1 MWQPLIEVAFLVIYA
16 ALLTAVVPYVDKG
29 AGRYGT
35 LVPGGLSLAIG
46 AVVWSVLTWVGMSD
60 TDGWIW
66 AITMILMPVG
76 LAVTLRR
83 YGNLRE
89 AGKLDFVDSALGAK
103 N

>member
-16 ALLTAVVPYVDKG
+16 ALLTAVVPYVDKDS
-29 AGRYGT
+29 GRYGT
-35 LVPGGLSLAIG
+35 LIPGGLSLAIG
-46 AVVWSVLTWVGMSD
+46 AVVGMSD

-66 AITMILMPVG
+66 SITMILMPVG
-76 LAVTLRR
+76 LALTLRR

-89 AGKLDFVDSALGAK
+89 AGKLDFVDNALGAK